1 MELRG
6 PSEALEIARKL
17 IQCDTTNHGG
27 PGEIETPAALYIMD
41 LLHEV
46 GLEPQWFES
55 EPGRPS
61 IVVRI
66 PGKIREQNAVVIH
79 GHLDVVPAVA
89 SDWSVDPFAGVIKD
103 GYLWGRGAVDMKNM
117 VAMMVAVLR
126 DIARTHFVPARDL
139 IFCFFA
145 DEERG
150 GGKGSIWLTKNHP
163 ELFAGAT
170 DAISEVGGYNTYVAG
185 RPVYLLQTAEKSLSW
200 YRLTAR
206 GRAGHGSQ
214 VNDNNAVTAL
224 ASALARVGSE
234 QWPLI
239 LTPTVRTLLE
249 GVAELSGLP
258 FSPDDAGALER
269 LVAQLGPAQTFV
281 GATLRT
287 GANPTQMDAGYLVN
301 VIPSVAT
308 GGLDVR
314 AIPGTENDVKA
325 RIRELL
331 ENVEAE
337 YLHDDD
343 GIEAPFDTPLVDAM
357 VNAVRSQEPDA
368 VVLPYMLSAGSDNKT
383 LAKLGIR
390 GYGFAPT
397 RVPEDF
403 DFPAMFHGVDERIP
417 VDSLEW
423 GTKVLHHFVAN
434 FGQCFG
440 DSAQEG

>member
-1 MELRG
+1 MQG
-6 PSEALEIARKL
+6 PNEALGIARKL
-17 IQCDTTNHGG
+17 IQFDTTNHGG
-27 PGEIETPAALYIMD
+27 PGEIETPAAHYVMD

-61 IVVRI
+61 VVVRI
-66 PGKIREQNAVVIH
+66 PGKVHEGALVIH

-89 SDWSVDPFAGVIKD
+89 SDWSVDPFGGVIKD

-117 VAMMVAVLR
+117 VAMMLAVLR
-126 DIARTHFVPARDL
+126 DIARTGFVPARDL

-150 GGKGSIWLTKNHP
+150 GHKGSIWLIEHHP
-163 ELFAGAT
+163 EVFAGAT

-185 RPVYLLQTAEKSLSW
+185 RPVFLLQTAEKSLTW

-214 VNDNNAVTAL
+214 MNRQNAVTAL
-224 ASALARVGSE
+224 ATALSRIGNE
-234 QWPLI
+234 QWPLQ

-249 GVAELSGLP
+249 GVARLSGVP
-258 FSPDDAGALER
+258 FDPNDTAGLER
-269 LVAQLGPAQTFV
+269 LVEQLGPAQTFV

-287 GANPTQMDAGYLVN
+287 GANPTQLDAGYLVN
-301 VIPSVAT
+301 VIPQTAT

-314 AIPGTENDVKA
+314 AIPGTEEAVKE

-331 ENVEAE
+331 GSVEAE

-343 GIEAPFDTPLVDAM
+343 GIEAPFHTPLVDAM
-357 VNAVRSQEPDA
+357 IRAVQAEEPDA

-383 LAKLGIR
+383 LSKLGIR

-397 RVPEDF
+397 RVPEGF

-417 VDSLEW
+417 VDSLPW
-423 GTKVLHHFVAN
+423 GTRVLHHFVSN
-434 FGQCFG
+434 F
-440 DSAQEG
+440 A